1 MTGATVVGHGLVW
14 SRSVM
19 FLWLLRDA
27 MLIIMGSMMRW
38 WWVVHPLIYIGM
50 QLRDGRRR
58 LRFNILRGWNANFG
72 GAIWTRN

>member
-1 MTGATVVGHGLVW
+1 MTGATVVGSGLVW

-38 WWVVHPLIYIGM
+38 WVVHPLIYIGM
-50 QLRDGRRR
+50 QLRDGRRRR